1 VLQAQIIYQ
10 DTSGADVK
18 YAYRN
23 TDWFTENVATAG
35 KLGDYAGMYFDGDNN
50 PIAVYYDREKKAH
63 YLSVRGPDGVWSR
76 KRASTSSGPLSVA
89 LNQRTGE
96 AAYSW
101 LNRPKSDVWSADL
114 I

>member
-1 VLQAQIIYQ
+1 
-10 DTSGADVK
+10 
-18 YAYRN
+18 
-23 TDWFTENVATAG
+23 
-35 KLGDYAGMYFDGDNN
+35 MYFDSDNN

-63 YLSVRGPDGVWSR
+63 YLSVRGPDGTWSK

-101 LNRPKSDVWSADL
+101 LNRPKSDVFSANL